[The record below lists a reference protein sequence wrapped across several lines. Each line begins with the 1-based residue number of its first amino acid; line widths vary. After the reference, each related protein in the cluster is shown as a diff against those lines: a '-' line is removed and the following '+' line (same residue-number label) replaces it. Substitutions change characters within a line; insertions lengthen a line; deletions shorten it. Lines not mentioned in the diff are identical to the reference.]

1 MTLDYQVQV
10 INPKKENEMTKR
22 ILLIDDDSSIRRSLS
37 LSLNQLGYDVE
48 PCDCGFTALN
58 KLDLYSKNEIDLDSV
73 VVDINLP
80 DINGIKLGKIIKSKY
95 PNSNLMYITGYAD
108 KLDLTDAED
117 LKEVGMLEKPF
128 TADDLV
134 EEINKILAKHEKVP
148 KHETTEKKEIKTS
161 SAYVLIKVRND
172 ADYFPLYRKLY
183 FMDNV
188 VYCDATRGDIDIF
201 LLLQS
206 DSIDGC
212 REIYEKNVK
221 GLAEINE
228 SKFLPVSVPIL
239 DDNINEIVHAA
250 GISLFEDMRGMSKVR
265 DSKKSV
271 CSYVLLDVD
280 REMLDKVY
288 PILKLTDNILY
299 CDYTEGS
306 YNLVLMIYGTQFS
319 EIDKIIENKIINLG
333 GVLKVK
339 EYPIINVFEM

>member
-1 MTLDYQVQV
+1 
-10 INPKKENEMTKR
+10 MTKR
-22 ILLIDDDSSIRRSLS
+22 ILLIDDDSSVRRSLS
-37 LSLNQLGYDVE
+37 LGLNQLGYDVE

-58 KLDLYSKNEIDLDSV
+58 KLDLYAKNEIDLDSV

-95 PNSNLMYITGYAD
+95 PESTLMYITGYAD

-134 EEINKILAKHEKVP
+134 EEINKLLGKHVKAHKKES
-148 KHETTEKKEIKTS
+148 EKKEIKTT
-161 SAYVLIKVRND
+161 SAYVLIKVKND
-172 ADYFPLYRKLY
+172 AEYFPLYSKLY

-212 REIYEKNVK
+212 REIYENNVK
-221 GLAEINE
+221 NLTGILD

-239 DDNINEIVHAA
+239 NENIKEIIHAA
-250 GISLFEDMRGMSKVR
+250 GISLFEDIPAMSKVR
-265 DSKKSV
+265 DSRKSV

-280 REMLDKVY
+280 REMLDKIY
-288 PILKLTDNILY
+288 PILKLTDNVLY

-306 YNLVLMIYGTQFS
+306 YNLILMIYGTQFS